1 MSQPI
6 SSHRSVKNQ
15 QAPPAG
21 SAPNP
26 AAGLPAAAS
35 KTRRI
40 LRRLPHL
47 RRQHGRLSI
56 QHTFLLITLING
68 LVLAYLIMVSSQIIH
83 DSNSNTPVDYVF
95 LVLTILLA
103 ILAFLS
109 FRIIDGRVV
118 TPLAQLARQARQI
131 EQIDTMKLLSVQAD
145 DEIGRLAQAFN
156 SVLSDMRRAYGEL
169 DQANQ
174 QLRHANQQIA
184 DSIRYAGV
192 LQRSILPDHQLQEAF
207 GDRHFVLWEP
217 KDIVGGDYY
226 LFHSDGGRCLTGV
239 ADCAGHGVPG
249 AMMTMMA
256 RVGVDRSIQ
265 EVGIASPALVLSRI
279 DASLRSILRDDRSS
293 RAIATSMDMGLVL
306 LDFNHR
312 ELRFSGA
319 RISLYWTNGEEIHCI
334 AGENR
339 ALCDRRQGQ
348 YRDHEVALLPGF
360 TYYLSTDGYLDQ
372 SGGEHGFAVGN
383 ERFTKWLIENARK
396 PLQEQRRAFSES
408 LANFR
413 GHHPQRDDITILSFR
428 FDS

>member
-1 MSQPI
+1 MSQPV
-6 SSHRSVKNQ
+6 SSHRSTKDQ
-15 QAPPAG
+15 LAPPAAP
-21 SAPNP
+21 APNAGGSRP
-26 AAGLPAAAS
+26 AGARN
-35 KTRRI
+35 TRRI
-40 LRRLPHL
+40 QLLLGRLRR
-47 RRQHGRLSI
+47 RRGRLSI

-68 LVLAYLIMVSSQIIH
+68 LVLAYLIIVSSQIIH
-83 DSNSNTPVDYVF
+83 DSSSNTPVDYVF
-95 LVLTILLA
+95 LILTILLA

-169 DQANQ
+169 DRANQ
-174 QLRHANQQIA
+174 HLRHANQQIA

-192 LQRSILPDHQLQEAF
+192 LQRSILPDHQLKEAF

-226 LFHSDGGRCLTGV
+226 LFHSDGGLCLTGV

-265 EVGIASPALVLSRI
+265 EVGIASPARVLSRI

-306 LDFNHR
+306 LDFNR
-312 ELRFSGA
+312 RQLRFSGA
-319 RISLYWTNGEEIHCI
+319 RISLYWTNGEDIHWI
-334 AGENR
+334 TGENR

-348 YRDHEVALLPGF
+348 YRDHEVPLLPGF

-383 ERFTKWLIENARK
+383 ERFTRWLIEHARK

-408 LANFR
+408 LATFR

-428 FDS
+428 FD

>member
-1 MSQPI
+1 MLS
-6 SSHRSVKNQ
+6 RAQ
-15 QAPPAG
+15 QDGARQR
-21 SAPNP
+21 
-26 AAGLPAAAS
+26 LW
-35 KTRRI
+35 TRQVLRI
-40 LRRLPHL
+40 LL
-47 RRQHGRLSI
+47 RRRGQLSI
-56 QHTFLLITLING
+56 QQTFTLITLINA
-68 LVLAYLIMVSSQIIH
+68 LVLAYLILVSSQIVH
-83 DSNSNTPVDYVF
+83 NNDATAAVDYVF

-118 TPLAQLARQARQI
+118 TPLALLARQARQI
-131 EQIDTMKLLSVQAD
+131 EKEDTTTLLSVRSD
-145 DEIGRLAQAFN
+145 DEIGRLAKAFN

-169 DQANQ
+169 DKANQ

-192 LQRSILPDHQLQEAF
+192 LQRSILPDHQLQETF

-265 EVGIASPALVLSRI
+265 EVGIASPAQVLTRI
-279 DASLRSILRDDRSS
+279 DASLRSILRDDRGS

-306 LDFNHR
+306 LDFSQR
-312 ELRFSGA
+312 QLCFSGA
-319 RISLYWTNGEEIHCI
+319 RISLYWTNGDEIHCI
-334 AGENR
+334 TGDNR
-339 ALCDRRQGQ
+339 ALCDRRQGT
-348 YRDHEVALLPGF
+348 YRDHEVPLLSGY
-360 TYYLSTDGYLDQ
+360 TYYLSTDGFLDQ

-383 ERFTKWLIENARK
+383 ERFTAWLIENARK
-396 PLQEQRRAFSES
+396 PLQEQRQAFSES
-408 LANFR
+408 LARFR
-413 GHHPQRDDITILSFR
+413 GNHPQRDDITILSFR
-428 FDS
+428 FD